1 MRLQTI
7 LITMMT
13 VITALTS
20 CQRSAKL
27 ELRLPSRYD
36 GKQVEL
42 ISYMDSSVVATSV
55 VRDGVAM
62 IETSEGD
69 SLRFPVF
76 MQVVVDGRTR
86 AYYVAEEGE
95 AVMNDSSSYITG
107 TPMNDLLAGLM
118 SQLDSIEDT
127 DDMNAYIEF
136 AEKQYNAN
144 IDNPIGAYFG
154 VEWMKFAEPASID
167 SMLSKASP
175 EFRDS
180 RRVKMYEKMA
190 KHRLATSPG
199 VKYIDF
205 EGEDSRGHALKL
217 SQLMVKGKYTIIDFW
232 ASWCLYCIKE
242 LPELKRLRSE
252 LGEKV
257 EIIGV
262 AVRDIPNDT
271 RAMVKKQE
279 IGWPVLYNT
288 GRLPYNIY
296 GFTGIPHHIL
306 VDPDGVIVSRGE
318 SAAQLYER
326 ILQIENK

>member
-1 MRLQTI
+1 
-7 LITMMT
+7 
-13 VITALTS
+13 
-20 CQRSAKL
+20 
-27 ELRLPSRYD
+27 
-36 GKQVEL
+36 
-42 ISYMDSSVVATSV
+42 MDSTVVATSM
-55 VRDGVAM
+55 VRDGVAV
-62 IETSEGD
+62 IETIEGD

-76 MQVVVDGRTR
+76 IQVVVDGRTR
-86 AYYVAEEGE
+86 AYYIAEEGE

-107 TPMNDLLAGLM
+107 TPMNDRLAGLM

-144 IDNPIGAYFG
+144 LDNPIGAYFG

-167 SMLSKASP
+167 SMLSKASA

-232 ASWCLYCIKE
+232 ASWCPYCIKE
-242 LPELKRLRSE
+242 IPELKRLRSD
-252 LGEKV
+252 LGDKV

-306 VDPDGVIVSRGE
+306 VDPEGVIVSRGE
-318 SAAQLYER
+318 SATQLYER
-326 ILQIENK
+326 LSQMTNN